1 MKYLFFKELK
11 EPESLNKCKPM
22 EAIFSLELL
31 KLVQLVSSLPK
42 ISSIFKHVLKLNFYC
57 FSKQK

>member
-31 KLVQLVSSLPK
+31 KLVQRV
-42 ISSIFKHVLKLNFYC
+42 VC
-57 FSKQK
+57 QKFQVFLSMY